1 MNTGFA
7 LLPSVCLGF
16 LAAPLSSRLTAR
28 SGPYLPMA
36 GALLLG
42 SAGFLGWLT
51 AGPDTPYPVLLFALM
66 ATGLA
71 TPVTVVAATVA
82 IMEASPADKAGVAS
96 AVFNVSRQV
105 GSAMGVA
112 LFGTLLGATGGMIS
126 GLHASAVIA
135 AVAFLLASVLAA
147 TTGRRADAAQSR

>member
-1 MNTGFA
+1 
-7 LLPSVCLGF
+7 
-16 LAAPLSSRLTAR
+16 
-28 SGPYLPMA
+28 MA

-42 SAGFLGWLT
+42 SAGFLDWLT
-51 AGPDTPYPVLLFALM
+51 AGPDTPYPVMLFALM

-112 LFGTLLGATGGMIS
+112 LFGTLLGATGGMIG

-147 TTGRRADAAQSR
+147 TTGRRGRRRPVPVRAPELPEPWAHDVPVGLSGKEPELREIPLRR